1 MSTPM
6 FRSGVELRTEL
17 YLRESVF
24 AVLERHGVGQVLCHW
39 TWLPPL
45 RKQLTKARGRFFN
58 AGG

>member
-1 MSTPM
+1 MRLAFPPY
-6 FRSGVELRTEL
+6 G
-17 YLRESVF
+17 LRESVF

-45 RKQLTKARGRFFN
+45 RKQLTKAGARFFN